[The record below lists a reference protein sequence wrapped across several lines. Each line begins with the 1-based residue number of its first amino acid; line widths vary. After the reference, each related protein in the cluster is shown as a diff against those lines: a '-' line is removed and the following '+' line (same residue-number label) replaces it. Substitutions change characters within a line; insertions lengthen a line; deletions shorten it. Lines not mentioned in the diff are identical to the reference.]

1 MHKIS
6 IIKHLFFR
14 KNKITYMLFLFCPHE
29 QPSVV
34 GITGAILSVRK
45 LSPIEIR

>member
-6 IIKHLFFR
+6 ITKHLFFR
-14 KNKITYMLFLFCPHE
+14 KNKITYVLFCPHE